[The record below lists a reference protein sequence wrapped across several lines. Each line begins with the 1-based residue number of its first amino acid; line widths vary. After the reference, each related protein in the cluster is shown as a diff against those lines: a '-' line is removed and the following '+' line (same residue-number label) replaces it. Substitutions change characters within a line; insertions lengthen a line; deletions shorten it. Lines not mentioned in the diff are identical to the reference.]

1 MATITLGV
9 GDWGVSDNPLDS
21 IKTYALGS
29 CVAVMIFD
37 SAKQIAG
44 MVHVALPDSAIDQE
58 KAKKQPGYF
67 ADVGVSV
74 MIEEMKKRGA
84 LRQHV
89 WVKLAGGASMMDPNG
104 IFDIGKRNILAI
116 KRALWRSSL
125 GPIAEDTGGTTSR
138 TVTMDVADGKILLS
152 AGARQWFI

>member
-1 MATITLGV
+1 MATMTLGV
-9 GDWGVSDNPLDS
+9 GDWGVSDTPTDS

-37 SAKQIAG
+37 VSKQIAG
-44 MVHVALPDSAIDQE
+44 MVHIALPDSAVDPE
-58 KAKKQPGYF
+58 KARRQPGYF

-74 MIEEMKKRGA
+74 MIEEMKRLGA
-84 LRQHV
+84 TRQHV
-89 WVKLAGGASMMDPNG
+89 WVKLAGGATTMDPNG
-104 IFDIGKRNILAI
+104 IFDIGKRNVLAI

-138 TVTMDVADGKILLS
+138 TVTMEVANGNIQLS
-152 AGARQWFI
+152 AGSRQWLL